1 LEDVL
6 GSASSDSSYDPE
18 EADNDS
24 DAVWDEEDPSA
35 SVSRQKSRRQQ
46 DLADQLA
53 ESGVSRSFAHGFLR
67 NVYAAS
73 GSRKVYPLFK
83 YDVTPKFPAAHE
95 HSKRECLSLARII
108 DALCDNDLEGA
119 KELACRRLGGV
130 QTAAE
135 TGSWQMCEHLESEA
149 EQRTF
154 VPAAFMAAALKRVNR
169 LNAIKKTVAEGGKAG
184 PSSYSGRSGIP
195 AAGQKSSYKGR
206 GKDAPSDPSSTGA
219 SLPRKSGSSSN
230 KK

>member
-1 LEDVL
+1 LEDAL
-6 GSASSDSSYDPE
+6 GSASSDSSYNPE
-18 EADNDS
+18 EEDDNDS

-108 DALCDNDLEGA
+108 DALCDGDLEGA

-184 PSSYSGRSGIP
+184 RSGIP
-195 AAGQKSSYKGR
+195 AAGQKPSYKGR
-206 GKDAPSDPSSTGA
+206 GKDVPRDLSSTGA